1 MKRQTMTKRTT
12 KVESST
18 EMVEVKSDRG
28 LMLPAEKPTNIE
40 ISVDYVAAPDSF
52 EDSEKTRQSKDVG
65 AAAAAFTDDNEEVF
79 TTPSVIPQD
88 YSRLTISDKELDTAR
103 KRLRKS
109 VADSIFKIKHLPETP
124 CMTMSL
130 PRLSTGRLSTY
141 LEFPPNKQKA
151 KAKHS
156 VAFLLT

>member
-1 MKRQTMTKRTT
+1 MKTMTKDT

-18 EMVEVKSDRG
+18 EMVEVKSDTTYSR
-28 LMLPAEKPTNIE
+28 LHQSAEKPTNIE
-40 ISVDYVAAPDSF
+40 ISVDSVAPVEDF
-52 EDSEKTRQSKDVG
+52 EKTYFVEKTRQSKNG
-65 AAAAAFTDDNEEVF
+65 AAGTIVDDNEEVF
-79 TTPSVIPQD
+79 TTPSVIPKD
-88 YSRLTISDKELDTAR
+88 IRLTISDKELDTAR

-141 LEFPPNKQKA
+141 LEFPPNNQKA